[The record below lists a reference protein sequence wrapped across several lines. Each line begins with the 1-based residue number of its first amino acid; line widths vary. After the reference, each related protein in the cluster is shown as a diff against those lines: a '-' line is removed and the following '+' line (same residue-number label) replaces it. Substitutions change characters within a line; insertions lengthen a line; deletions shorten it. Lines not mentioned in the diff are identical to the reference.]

1 MTPARIKKIRDI
13 LNLTQDDL
21 ATILGVAKNT
31 VWRYEDGRGVPG
43 DDATTKL
50 LSIEASLKNPDERS
64 KLKALRKTPG
74 GIAAIAAI
82 AAMGTVLFSG
92 AAATGASI
100 VGCAGIAG
108 SPAGKSLFAFLEG
121 LFTSEK
127 TADSERSKD
136 GPVDN

>member
-1 MTPARIKKIRDI
+1 MHIHQESPEMTPARIKKIRDI

-43 DDATTKL
+43 DDAISKL

-82 AAMGTVLFSG
+82 AAMGTALYSG
-92 AAATGASI
+92 STSAGARV
-100 VGCAGIAG
+100 VGWMDIAG
-108 SPAGKSLFAFLEG
+108 SPAGRSLFGLLEDI
-121 LFTSEK
+121 FAE
-127 TADSERSKD
+127 E
-136 GPVDN
+136 